1 MEKVSSEYNA
11 TTKNSL
17 IALVISILI
26 IVSYEYYKTGYLLNT
41 PGIDPE
47 SFDIKSLSYSRK

>member
-1 MEKVSSEYNA
+1 MQ
-11 TTKNSL
+11 L
-17 IALVISILI
+17 DRIDRDL